1 MKKKE
6 NMIKGMLKNIFL
18 IIAIIIVISLFATLC
33 YGYFIKVTYKVQNP
47 IATVE
52 VENYVIMKIEL
63 YPDMSPNTLANFVT
77 LANNGFY
84 DGLTFHRIIEDF
96 MIQGGD
102 PNGDGTGAPTMSYID
117 SSIERDS
124 EEDTEYNID
133 GEFIEND
140 YEANTLKLEKGVI
153 AMARSDYSSYASY
166 YGSSIVEEGYNSAGS
181 QFFIMTRDDN
191 VSLTGYYAGFGKVIE
206 GLDVLEEI
214 AAVEVE
220 AASEE
225 DTEESTPVNPPVI
238 TSIRVETYDAD
249 YESPETHEPFDLNSL
264 FSSSL
269 SY

>member
-6 NMIKGMLKNIFL
+6 NKKKGMLKNVFL
-18 IIAIIIVISLFATLC
+18 IIAIIIVIALIATLC
-33 YGYFIKVTYKVQNP
+33 YGYFRKATYPVQNP
-47 IATVE
+47 IATIE
-52 VENYVIMKIEL
+52 VEDYGTMKIEL
-63 YPDMSPNTLANFVT
+63 YPDMAPNTVTNFIA

-102 PNGDGTGAPTMSYID
+102 PNGDGSGAPTKSYID
-117 SSIERDS
+117 TSIEKDS
-124 EEDTEYNID
+124 DEDTEYNIN
-133 GEFIEND
+133 GEFIENEYD
-140 YEANTLKLEKGVI
+140 SNTLKLEKGVI

-166 YGSSIVEEGYNSAGS
+166 YGSSITEEGYNSAGS
-181 QFFIMTRDDN
+181 QFFIMTTDDN

-206 GLDVLEEI
+206 GLDVLEKI

-238 TSIRVETYDAD
+238 TSIKVETYGID
-249 YESPETHEPFDLNSL
+249 YGIPETHEPFDLNSL
-264 FSSSL
+264 FSSNL